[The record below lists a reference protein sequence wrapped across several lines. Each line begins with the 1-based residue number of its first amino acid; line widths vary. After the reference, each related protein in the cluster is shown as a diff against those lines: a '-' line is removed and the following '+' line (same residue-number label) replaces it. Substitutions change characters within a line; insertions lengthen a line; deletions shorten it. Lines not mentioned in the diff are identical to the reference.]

1 MASTVTRR
9 VWILSLISLFT
20 DMASEMLYPVMPLYL
35 KHIGFTMAFIG
46 FLEGAAELTAGISK
60 GYFGQLSDNLQK
72 RVSFIRWG
80 YALSAAAKPLTVLFA
95 HPVWVLFTRTTDR
108 LGKGLR
114 TGARDALLADEC
126 TPQNRGRV
134 FGLHRSMDTL
144 GATLG
149 ALSAFILLSLDPS
162 NFKNVFLWAV
172 LPGIAA
178 VFMCFLLTESKK
190 TPSNTENK
198 PKTGFFS
205 YFKYWKTATPQ
216 YRKLTA
222 GIILFYLFNT
232 SDVFLLLFLKHKG
245 FSETFIIGSYILY
258 NAFYA
263 LLSYPF
269 GHLSDKIGFKK
280 VYIAGLACFAIT
292 YALLPFAANYW
303 QVIILFII
311 YGAFSALTDG
321 ISKAW
326 MSLHCQPHEKAT
338 AYGFLGSS
346 ISIALIIA
354 NTMIGFLW
362 DAINPNAAILLSAIG
377 AVCCIFYFFRL
388 VENTQ
393 PANNNH

>member
-1 MASTVTRR
+1 
-9 VWILSLISLFT
+9 
-20 DMASEMLYPVMPLYL
+20 
-35 KHIGFTMAFIG
+35 MAFIG

-72 RVSFIRWG
+72 RVPFIRWG
-80 YALSAAAKPLTVLFA
+80 YALSAVAKPLTVLFA
-95 HPVWVLFTRTTDR
+95 HPVWVLFTRAADR

-149 ALSAFILLSLDPS
+149 ALSAFILLSIEPS
-162 NFKNVFLWAV
+162 NFKNVFLWAI

-178 VFMCFLLTESKK
+178 IFMCFILSESKK
-190 TPSNTENK
+190 TPANTDLK
-198 PKTGFFS
+198 PKINFLS
-205 YFKYWKTATPQ
+205 YFKYWKTASPQ
-216 YRKLTA
+216 YKKIIV

-258 NAFYA
+258 NAVYA

-280 VYIAGLACFAIT
+280 VYIAGLVCFAVT
-292 YALLPFAANYW
+292 YSLLPFAVNYW
-303 QVIILFII
+303 QIIILFLV

-326 MSLHCQPHEKAT
+326 ISHHCPPNEKAT

-346 ISIALIIA
+346 VSITLIIA
-354 NTMIGFLW
+354 NTLIGFLW
-362 DAINPNAAILLSAIG
+362 DAVSPSAAILLSASG
-377 AVCCIFYFFRL
+377 AVCCIFYFIRL
-388 VENTQ
+388 VENM
-393 PANNNH
+393 PADNNNH

>member
-1 MASTVTRR
+1 
-9 VWILSLISLFT
+9 
-20 DMASEMLYPVMPLYL
+20 MASEMLYPVMPLYL

-46 FLEGAAELTAGISK
+46 FLEGAAELVAGISK
-60 GYFGQLSDNLQK
+60 GYFGQLSDKLQK
-72 RVSFIRWG
+72 RVPFIRWG
-80 YALSAAAKPLTVLFA
+80 YTLSAAAKPLTVSFA
-95 HPVWVLFTRTTDR
+95 HPVWVLLTRTADR

-149 ALSAFILLSLDPS
+149 ALCAFILVSIEPS
-162 NFKNVFLWAV
+162 NFKNVFLWAI
-172 LPGIAA
+172 LPGVAA
-178 VFMCFLLTESKK
+178 IFMCSLLSESKK
-190 TPSNTENK
+190 ILPNSKTPA
-198 PKTGFFS
+198 KTSFLG
-205 YFKYWKTATPQ
+205 YFKYWKKASPQ
-216 YRKLTA
+216 YKKLTA

-258 NAFYA
+258 NAFYT

-280 VYIAGLACFAIT
+280 VYIAGLVCFAIA
-292 YALLPFAANYW
+292 YAFLPFAVNYW
-303 QVIILFII
+303 QIIVLFLI

-326 MSLHCQPHEKAT
+326 ISHHCHPHEKAT
-338 AYGFLGSS
+338 SYGFLGSS

-354 NTMIGFLW
+354 NTLIGFLW
-362 DAINPNAAILLSAIG
+362 DTISPNASILLSAIG
-377 AVCCIFYFFRL
+377 AICCIFYFIRL

-393 PANNNH
+393 TNNNNL

>member
-1 MASTVTRR
+1 MAPAVTRR

-60 GYFGQLSDNLQK
+60 GYFGKLSDDLQK
-72 RVSFIRWG
+72 RVPFIRWG

-95 HPVWVLFTRTTDR
+95 HPVWVLFTRTADR

-114 TGARDALLADEC
+114 AGARDALLADEC

-149 ALSAFILLSLDPS
+149 ALSAFILLSLEPS
-162 NFKNVFLWAV
+162 NFKNVFLWAI

-178 VFMCFLLTESKK
+178 IFMCFLLTESNK
-190 TPSNTENK
+190 TTLNTENK
-198 PKTGFFS
+198 TRTGFLS
-205 YFKYWKTATPQ
+205 HFKYWKTATPQ
-216 YRKLTA
+216 YRMLTI
-222 GIILFYLFNT
+222 GIIIFYLFNT

-280 VYIAGLACFAIT
+280 VYIAGLSCFAIT
-292 YALLPFAANYW
+292 YALLPFAVNYW
-303 QVIILFII
+303 HIIILFLI

-326 MSLHCQPHEKAT
+326 ISHLCQPNEKAT

-346 ISIALIIA
+346 ISIILVFA
-354 NTMIGFLW
+354 NTVIGFLW
-362 DAINPNAAILLSAIG
+362 DSISPSAAILLSAIG
-377 AVCCIFYFFRL
+377 AVFCIFYFIRL

-393 PANNNH
+393 PANNNR

>member
-1 MASTVTRR
+1 
-9 VWILSLISLFT
+9 
-20 DMASEMLYPVMPLYL
+20 MASEMLYPVMPLYL

-60 GYFGQLSDNLQK
+60 GYFGQLSDSLQK
-72 RVSFIRWG
+72 RVPFIRWG
-80 YALSAAAKPLTVLFA
+80 YTLSAAAKPLTVLFA
-95 HPVWVLFTRTTDR
+95 HPVWVLFTRTADR

-149 ALSAFILLSLDPS
+149 ALGAFILVSIEPS
-162 NFKNVFLWAV
+162 NFKNVFLWAI

-178 VFMCFLLTESKK
+178 IFMCFILTESKK
-190 TPSNTENK
+190 TPLNNNPK
-198 PKTGFFS
+198 PKAGFLS
-205 YFKYWKTATPQ
+205 YFKYWKTASPQ
-216 YRKLTA
+216 YKKLTA

-280 VYIAGLACFAIT
+280 VYIAGLGCFAAT
-292 YALLPFAANYW
+292 YTLLPFAVNHW
-303 QVIILFII
+303 QIIILFLI

-326 MSLHCQPHEKAT
+326 MSHHCEPNEKAT

-354 NTMIGFLW
+354 NTLLGFLW
-362 DAINPNAAILLSAIG
+362 DTISPNVAILLSAVG
-377 AVCCIFYFFRL
+377 AICCIFYFILL

-393 PANNNH
+393 TNNNL